1 MAQFGSA
8 LDLGSRG
15 RGFKSRIPD
24 QHLYYKVWELSD
36 RRCHKPMGRKPLFR
50 DMAQMVAR
58 FLGVEE
64 ATGSSPVIS
73 TRSNSGALRRPGY
86 YKSNRHTQQI
96 YSIKNIIGSSPI
108 PALIIG

>member
-1 MAQFGSA
+1 MIAGATNPWGAS
-8 LDLGSRG
+8 
-15 RGFKSRIPD
+15 
-24 QHLYYKVWELSD
+24 
-36 RRCHKPMGRKPLFR
+36 PLFR

-86 YKSNRHTQQI
+86 YKLNRHTQQI

-108 PALIIG
+108 PARIIG

>member
-1 MAQFGSA
+1 MIELGRLLFIRDWRSLVARLIWDQEAVGSSPA
-8 LDLGSRG
+8 SRT
-15 RGFKSRIPD
+15 II
-24 QHLYYKVWELSD
+24 
-36 RRCHKPMGRKPLFR
+36 FR

-108 PALIIG
+108 PAAKSRLV